1 MRVREESD
9 ANSEIASDIDRLQV
23 VKCLEAK
30 GDWYRVEHDCKFSR
44 SPCYVGLAQQQQRTR
59 VPLPYSLAQL
69 SPWRARVTPPRVS
82 RPISAK
88 PGWVLKK
95 NKVRELLNPIDH
107 AEGEKKWLEQ
117 EEHFQFLKLP
127 PKKQEAILKQKVR

>member
-1 MRVREESD
+1 MSV
-9 ANSEIASDIDRLQV
+9 
-23 VKCLEAK
+23 
-30 GDWYRVEHDCKFSR
+30 R
-44 SPCYVGLAQQQQRTR
+44 SPNWDLHQNKPNAH
-59 VPLPYSLAQL
+59 SL
-69 SPWRARVTPPRVS
+69 TS